1 MRPRKRANWPVIVYR
16 YWVDPEYDTWERL
29 PLVIQQEAAAMRAL
43 WNQLVAAFFH
53 RQAAYHHTVAIL
65 APTTTMETRE
75 CSPSIA
81 GTRVEPSSLMLR
93 QLQQTFLQA
102 TQEVSKAS
110 SVTWANKQFVTTQ
123 FFAALTRFFNK
134 QGDPPRPRT
143 GEFREVH
150 FQHRFTEGGLPIE
163 RIFGHSQRLCLT
175 PVAPEAFSPA
185 LSQRQQKRSVRTEGG
200 FQVNGCIVKFRTILH
215 RPLPAGAYL
224 KVAALIGKRIVQE
237 GYHWNSIGGQPTPA
251 RWNWSLQLTLEVPP
265 QHLLSHEGNTT
276 AALQV
281 RCELRDEHRVS
292 FAILTDA
299 TGREEA
305 LFLPETLLTSWQYKC
320 RLQKQAEQLLAVT
333 KQQLQDL
340 PLAGQSPSTQ
350 QRFSHLKAARAPGLW
365 RLLHTL
371 EQKGTTDKAI
381 QVLRYWAS
389 CSTKLL
395 REARGL
401 EQRYLGHRDW
411 FYHNLALQLCH
422 RYQQLVVTVS
432 DITATPAQ
440 QDTRIIAAPHE
451 SQIYHQLVAPARFL
465 SFLHQA
471 ADKTGTTVKEDLRIT
486 TRRTLPAAKT
496 SRFQTQFS
504 GDKAETIAQSPSRVV
519 SSQ

>member
-1 MRPRKRANWPVIVYR
+1 M
-16 YWVDPEYDTWERL
+16 
-29 PLVIQQEAAAMRAL
+29 
-43 WNQLVAAFFH
+43 
-53 RQAAYHHTVAIL
+53 
-65 APTTTMETRE
+65 
-75 CSPSIA
+75 
-81 GTRVEPSSLMLR
+81 
-93 QLQQTFLQA
+93 
-102 TQEVSKAS
+102 SKAS

-123 FFAALTRFFNK
+123 FFAALTRFFKK
-134 QGDPPRPRT
+134 QGDPPRQRT

-175 PVAPEAFSPA
+175 SVAPDAFSPA
-185 LSQRQQKRSVRTEGG
+185 LSQRQQKRLARTTGA
-200 FQVNGCIVKFRTILH
+200 FQVNGCIVKFHTILH
-215 RPLPAGAYL
+215 RPLPSGAYL
-224 KVAALIGKRIVQE
+224 KVAALIGKRIIQE
-237 GYHWNSIGGQPTPA
+237 GYHWNGVGGQPTPA

-265 QHLLSHEGNTT
+265 QPLPTLLPKAT
-276 AALQV
+276 AALQI
-281 RCELRDEHRVS
+281 RCELIDEQHVS

-305 LFLPETLLTSWQYKC
+305 FFLPETLLTSWQYKR
-320 RLQKQAEQLLAVT
+320 RLQKQADQLLEVT

-340 PLAGQSPSTQ
+340 PLTGQSPSTQ
-350 QRFSHLKAARAPGLW
+350 QRFSHLRAARAPGLW
-365 RLLHTL
+365 RLFQVL
-371 EQKGTTDKAI
+371 EQEGAADAAI
-381 QVLRYWAS
+381 QLLRHWAS

-432 DITATPAQ
+432 DITATSAE
-440 QDTRIIAAPHE
+440 QDSRTIVAPHE
-451 SQIYHQLVAPARFL
+451 SQIYRQLAAPARFL

-471 ADKTGTTVKEDLRIT
+471 ADKTGTTVKEDLRIA

-496 SRFQTQFS
+496 TRFQTQFS
-504 GDKAETIAQSPSRVV
+504 GEKAETIAQSRPVV
-519 SSQ
+519 RGQ